1 MCSWPT
7 VKRSYLLSPAVV
19 KRLPLS
25 VVMTTLCGSFDVME
39 LEGNLAIQTQNL
51 VKDYKIGRHKFLRA
65 VNNLDLE
72 VRKGEVFGFLGP
84 NGSGKTTVILLL
96 VGLLKPTSG
105 EMKVLGLDIPKE
117 KHALRPRIG
126 YMPQDL
132 AIYPDLTVM
141 EHILHWGRL
150 YGLSKKE
157 ILTNARELLEI
168 FGLEEKKDTLGESL
182 SGGMKRRLSLMLAL
196 IHKPDLVLADEPTVG
211 VDPVLRVNFW
221 AYFARLKKEQGTTF
235 LVTTHVFDEAEK
247 MDRVGLISEGQ
258 LVAVGSPRQ
267 VQEKYQVSSLED
279 VFLKLAN
286 IEPGE
291 VNFQRR

>member
-1 MCSWPT
+1 MLP
-7 VKRSYLLSPAVV
+7 PAVV
-19 KRLPLS
+19 I
-25 VVMTTLCGSFDVME
+25 TTIWSFGVIE
-39 LEGNLAIQTQNL
+39 LEGKLAIQTQNL
-51 VKDYKIGRHKFLRA
+51 VKDYKIGRHKHLRA
-65 VNNLDLE
+65 VNNLNLE
-72 VRKGEVFGFLGP
+72 VRQGEVFGFLGP
-84 NGSGKTTVILLL
+84 NGSGKTTAILLL
-96 VGLLKPTSG
+96 VGLLKPTAG

-117 KHALRPRIG
+117 KHSLRPRIG

-150 YGLSKKE
+150 YGLSKGE
-157 ILTNARELLEI
+157 ILTNARELLEV

-258 LVAVGSPRQ
+258 LVAVGSPKQ
-267 VQEKYQVSSLED
+267 VQEQYQVSSLEE
-279 VFLKLAN
+279 VFLKLAK

-291 VNFQRR
+291 VNFQAR